1 LRCPVCR
8 AAFAAT
14 SSPLP
19 VNHFASTVL
28 TAGGAS
34 PVGQGYADPNN
45 VICEG
50 CEENQAIEYC
60 KDCAMAFCATCKK
73 PHLRARA
80 TAHHLFISL
89 DEAMTPGGGGG
100 SGSGGGVSR
109 ITRCEKHPH
118 LEINTYCRTD
128 KQAICAEC
136 AIDSH
141 VGHQVERLANV
152 VQGFREEISSL
163 VNKVFF
169 LLLFFSSLF
178 RYVTLGG

>member
-1 LRCPVCR
+1 MCR

-28 TAGGAS
+28 TAAGAS

-73 PHLRARA
+73 IHLKPKAI
-80 TAHHLFISL
+80 AHHQFILL
-89 DEAMTPGGGGG
+89 DEAMTPGGA
-100 SGSGGGVSR
+100 VPR
-109 ITRCEKHPH
+109 VTRCEKHPH
-118 LEINTYCRTD
+118 LEINTYCHTD

-152 VQGFREEISSL
+152 VQGFREEIANL
-163 VNKVFF
+163 VSKVFF
-169 LLLFFSSLF
+169 FLSVCFFFLISS
-178 RYVTLGG
+178 